1 MKHYLTIFSLIILFF
16 AGCGG
21 GKKQNREIVFAV
33 GGAPSEINF
42 WEALVDEFQT
52 EYKIDV
58 TVIRQPTNTDQRR
71 QSLVVSL
78 KAHDKNPDV
87 FLMDVAWLAQIAASD
102 WLTPLGPFI
111 EKTNYDTSVFFS
123 NILNLADMYSG
134 QLLALPVFVDGGLLY
149 YRTDLLDSIG
159 IDKPPQLWSELVD
172 YSEKV
177 QKMMRETN
185 PEFYSFAWQGAQY
198 EGLVCN
204 FLEYAVSNNGG
215 FEFKGDS
222 LILSTPQNIEALQF
236 MVDLIHKY
244 KISPPNTYTEFTEE
258 PVRIFFQ
265 QGNALFERNWAYA
278 WLLAQSPKSPVRDKV
293 GMSPLPH
300 FPDGKSV
307 ATLGGWHIGISKYS
321 DVKDD
326 AWKFVEYVTS
336 YETQKKLALNLG
348 WNPGRKDLYG
358 DADILERLPYFAEL
372 EKVLEHAYPRPTR
385 PYYPQMSQVLQKYLN
400 SALAG
405 TISPEEALKSSEK
418 EIQDI
423 IDRYE

>member
-1 MKHYLTIFSLIILFF
+1 MKHYLIIFSLTIFLL

-21 GKKQNREIVFAV
+21 KKQAKEIVFAV
-33 GGAPSEINF
+33 GGAPSEIDY

-58 TVIRQPTNTDQRR
+58 TIVRQPTNTDQRR

-87 FLMDVAWLAQIAASD
+87 FLMDVAWLAQIAASG
-102 WLTPLGPFI
+102 WLTPLGPYVKKDNF
-111 EKTNYDTSVFFS
+111 DTSAFFL
-123 NILNLADMYSG
+123 NILNLADIYND

-149 YRTDLLDSIG
+149 YRTDLLDAIG
-159 IDKPPQLWSELVD
+159 VDKPPELWKELVE
-172 YSEKV
+172 YSLKV
-177 QKMMRETN
+177 QEIERKTN
-185 PEFYSFAWQGAQY
+185 PEFYGFAWQGAQY

-215 FEFKGDS
+215 FEFEGNS
-222 LILSTPQNIEALQF
+222 IILSTPQNIEALQF

-278 WLLAQSPKSPVRDKV
+278 WLLHESPNSPVRGKV

-300 FPDGKSV
+300 FPGGKSV

-321 DVKDD
+321 DVKED
-326 AWKFVEYVTS
+326 AWKFVKYVTS

-348 WNPGRKDLYG
+348 WNPGRKDLYS
-358 DADILERLPYFAEL
+358 DKEILAELPYFSEL
-372 EKVLEHAYPRPTR
+372 EKILEHAYPRPTR
-385 PYYPQMSQVLQKYLN
+385 PYYPQMSRVLQKYLN